1 LSDPRFKVNDM
12 LPTLFRLRLV
22 AIISLS
28 WLTAI
33 SPALA
38 QQWPDK
44 PIRLI
49 VPAPPGGIS
58 DVVAR
63 LLAEHMRTSLGQTV
77 LVDNKPGGAAA
88 IAEQAMMAA
97 PADGYT
103 WMVAPSSVLSDIPLT
118 VKKSY
123 DVLKTFTYVAEASG
137 MVHVLVANTAFP
149 PNSVK
154 EVLDYAKR
162 NPRSVSVAN
171 LSVGTRSNLL
181 GEMLREKSGTDMLIV
196 PYKGSAPA
204 ITDLLGNQVQLTFEV
219 VSNVVP
225 FIKSGKL
232 KALAE
237 ASSTRSQ
244 HLPNVPTFG
253 ELGLPDFVL
262 PHASVGV
269 SVLSSTPK
277 PVVDRIRSEMEKVV
291 RTAKFRE
298 TLTAQGLEFP
308 QEASLDQLRQT
319 LAATSAHNQATMKNL
334 NLKLGSE

>member
-1 LSDPRFKVNDM
+1 M
-12 LPTLFRLRLV
+12 LPNPSRLRLL
-22 AIISLS
+22 AIIALS
-28 WLTAI
+28 WLAAV

-44 PIRLI
+44 PIRMI

-58 DVVAR
+58 DMVAR
-63 LLAEHMRTSLGQTV
+63 LLAEQLRTNLGQTV

-88 IAEQAMMAA
+88 VAEQAVMAA

-103 WMVAPSSVLSDIPLT
+103 WMVGPSSVLSDIPLT
-118 VKKSY
+118 VKKPY

-137 MVHVLVANTAFP
+137 MVHVLVANATFP
-149 PNSVK
+149 PNNVN

-204 ITDLLGNQVQLTFEV
+204 MTDLMGNQVQMTFEV

-232 KALAE
+232 KALAV

-244 HLPNVPTFG
+244 HLPQCT
-253 ELGLPDFVL
+253 D
-262 PHASVGV
+262 
-269 SVLSSTPK
+269 
-277 PVVDRIRSEMEKVV
+277 
-291 RTAKFRE
+291 
-298 TLTAQGLEFP
+298 
-308 QEASLDQLRQT
+308 LR
-319 LAATSAHNQATMKNL
+319 
-334 NLKLGSE
+334 

>member
-1 LSDPRFKVNDM
+1 MIFNALKLRVLAIAALSF
-12 LPTLFRLRLV
+12 V
-22 AIISLS
+22 A
-28 WLTAI
+28 AV
-33 SPALA
+33 SPAVA
-38 QQWPDK
+38 QEWPNK

-49 VPAPPGGIS
+49 VPAPPGGVS
-58 DVVAR
+58 DMVAR
-63 LLAEHMRTSLGQTV
+63 LLGEQLRINLGQTV
-77 LVDNKPGGAAA
+77 VVDNKPGGAAVV
-88 IAEQAMMAA
+88 AEQAMMAA

-103 WMVAPSSVLSDIPLT
+103 WMVGPSSVMSDIPLT
-118 VKKSY
+118 VKKPY

-137 MVHVLVANTAFP
+137 MVHVLVANAKFP
-149 PNSVK
+149 PNNVN

-204 ITDLLGNQVQLTFEV
+204 MTDLMGNQVQMTFEV

-225 FIKSGKL
+225 FIKSGRL
-232 KALAE
+232 KGLAV

-277 PVVDRIRSEMEKVV
+277 PIIDRIRSEMEKVV
-291 RTAKFRE
+291 RTPKFRE
-298 TLTAQGLEFP
+298 ALTAQGLEFP
-308 QEASLDQLRQT
+308 QEASLDQLRQI
-319 LAATSAHNQATMKNL
+319 LAATSAHNLAIMKKL
-334 NLKLGSE
+334 KLKLGSE

>member
-1 LSDPRFKVNDM
+1 MVPSL
-12 LPTLFRLRLV
+12 LRLKLV
-22 AIISLS
+22 ASIALS
-28 WLTAI
+28 WLVAV
-33 SPALA
+33 SPASA

-44 PIRLI
+44 PIRMV

-58 DVVAR
+58 DIVAR
-63 LLAEHMRTSLGQTV
+63 LVAEQLRLNLGQNV

-88 IAEQAMMAA
+88 VAEQAVLAA

-103 WMVAPSSVLSDIPLT
+103 WMMGPSSVMSDIPLT
-118 VKKSY
+118 VKKPY

-137 MVHVLVANTAFP
+137 MVHVLVANATFP
-149 PNSVK
+149 PNNVN

-171 LSVGTRSNLL
+171 HSVGTRSNLL

-196 PYKGSAPA
+196 PYKGSAPI
-204 ITDLLGNQVQLTFEV
+204 ITDLLGNQVQMTFEV
-219 VSNVVP
+219 VGNVVP
-225 FIKSGKL
+225 FLKSGRL
-232 KALAE
+232 KALAVV
-237 ASSTRSQ
+237 SSTRSQ

-277 PVVDRIRSEMEKVV
+277 PIVDRIRSEMEKVV
-291 RTAKFRE
+291 RTAKFRAA
-298 TLTAQGLEFP
+298 LTAQGLEFP

-319 LAATSAHNQATMKNL
+319 LAATSAHNQAIMKKL